1 VLVPSGAGSHTLLV
15 DASVA
20 ADDVSLAVS
29 TPLNADSVAG
39 IGGSGIVLLIGFLVG
54 GLGFLLLIAGIIW
67 WAVAKK

>member
-1 VLVPSGAGSHTLLV
+1 VGG
-15 DASVA
+15 
-20 ADDVSLAVS
+20 
-29 TPLNADSVAG
+29 PLNADSVAG